1 MTDNLSRENRVRT
14 MRAVKSKRTS
24 PERRLHAILAG
35 LHLKGWKTN
44 CEHVLGNPDFVF
56 PEQKVAVF
64 VDGCFWHGC
73 PICQRPLPATNT
85 EYWVKKIN
93 RNIER
98 DRLHDA
104 QLIEA
109 GWQVVRI
116 WEHELR
122 KGNDYKRIGAR
133 IAGLV

>member
-1 MTDNLSRENRVRT
+1 M
-14 MRAVKSKRTS
+14 
-24 PERRLHAILAG
+24 
-35 LHLKGWKTN
+35 
-44 CEHVLGNPDFVF
+44 GNPDFVF